1 MTDWIT
7 DRLPTKEDADEDNE
21 VVVPNP
27 GSTPNYGYMYWWEV
41 TGEWLPT
48 GVFQQTRKY
57 GEQSIMTTGGRWI
70 TTRQPLASDGNK
82 DGAVHVRKYP
92 DKNWGANIHWSHV
105 GTGVPWEH
113 TNDYEGLI
121 EPVPPE
127 PICDYGAAEEV
138 PMFVPEDVIASI
150 RVEEPILYD
159 GTDDAPWDDVPHH
172 VRTFVSVRRTRI
184 DDGWALDA
192 VASDGTAWCRIQ
204 RRGTDVKWQ
213 RLPDLPQD

>member
-1 MTDWIT
+1 MEWIT
-7 DRLPTKEDADEDNE
+7 DRLPTEEDADEDNE
-21 VVVPNP
+21 VVVPDP

-41 TGEWLPT
+41 LGEWLPT
-48 GVFQQTRKY
+48 GVFQQTRKF
-57 GEQSIMTTGGRWI
+57 GEQSIRATGGRWI

-121 EPVPPE
+121 EPIPF
-127 PICDYGAAEEV
+127 EV
-138 PMFVPEDVIASI
+138 Q
-150 RVEEPILYD
+150 PILTED
-159 GTDDAPWDDVPHH
+159 GPWDDVPHH
-172 VRTFVSVRRTRI
+172 VRTFASVRRTRI
-184 DDGWALDA
+184 DDGGWALDA

-204 RRGTDVKWQ
+204 RRDTEVKWQ